1 MGKKLAL
8 DEGAMGVDDEEDDD
22 EAAVV
27 DEDEQLVAVGRGG
40 GGGCFILKAPLLP
53 LLNSGSPL
61 QYCKTSSS

>member
-8 DEGAMGVDDEEDDD
+8 EEVEGAIGVDDKEDD

-27 DEDEQLVAVGRGG
+27 DVDEQLVVVGRG

-53 LLNSGSPL
+53 LLNSGSSL
-61 QYCKTSSS
+61 QYCKTSS